1 MTDVQWV
8 DQEKIMANVL
18 LDGEPRK
25 KDGKVE
31 MISRVQMA
39 SV

>member
-1 MTDVQWV
+1 MSDVKWV
-8 DQEKIMANVL
+8 DQQKIMANVL
-18 LDGEPRK
+18 LDGEPRE